1 MQLGSQHW
9 PGKDRNMP
17 GACWQESLANL
28 WVPGAA
34 RDTVS
39 KIKEK
44 QCWCWPLASTYSQHT
59 YMWCTHMLTHTKK
72 TYEVWSGQTWDTLG
86 SRVTRAGGWP
96 QHKETI
102 RTSGCFILAHWL
114 MDKSQIKKK
123 KIPGKILLKS
133 WPLNLFYQ
141 EGLIFPIN
149 SGF

>member
-17 GACWQESLANL
+17 GACWLANL

-44 QCWCWPLASTYSQHT
+44 RCWCWPRASTYSQHT
-59 YMWCTHMLTHTKK
+59 IHVVHTHINTHTQNIR
-72 TYEVWSGQTWDTLG
+72 SGQTWNTLG
-86 SRVTRAGGWP
+86 SRVTRADVWP
-96 QHKETI
+96 QRTETI
-102 RTSGCFILAHWL
+102 RTSGCFTLAHWL

-123 KIPGKILLKS
+123 NIPGKILLTS
-133 WPLNLFYQ
+133 CPLNFFYQ
-141 EGLIFPIN
+141 EGLISPIN
-149 SGF
+149 SGFLN